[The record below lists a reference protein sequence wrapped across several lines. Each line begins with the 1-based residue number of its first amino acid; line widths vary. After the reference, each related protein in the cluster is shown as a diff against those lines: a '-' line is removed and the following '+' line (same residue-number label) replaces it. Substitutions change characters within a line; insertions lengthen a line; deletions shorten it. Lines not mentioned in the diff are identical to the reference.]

1 MENLRCY
8 YPFFHIY
15 ISPLRDKNLSYDVPF
30 LSLDILTLLIEDG
43 KLKNRSVKLTE
54 IIVHMKELLRIMY
67 PDRSFSETEVKEATW
82 TVLKFLETS
91 NTKGESYYFTYHDY
105 NANKDIKTTPL
116 QFAEYDLKNDAYR
129 ITDVGL
135 DFMINTKELF
145 EEAKIKVSLILFQQ
159 QIKKGF
165 YDVALQTIHNLKLE
179 VYRKMDQKQRLLE
192 MMMYGGQEVIG
203 EYSKFKKSIR
213 YQFEEEKLSFQ
224 EIRDDITEKIKD
236 IRETRDEF
244 DNRHNRIDEKK
255 FLILNEISTEFERS
269 FALHTRLFEQYMG
282 LLDEYLRISKTRRDA
297 IGTKKFL
304 FEKTMKEHIRSNL
317 PNDIHV
323 VKMHPLLSPDSKK
336 VFGLLKIFEP
346 QSIVR
351 KKEADES
358 PKQEEEWNKKMF
370 IDDIMKEQQ
379 LNHFTKY
386 ADILL
391 SSFKTSKEIDL
402 RMFLDKVS
410 ETLGLVSLQNPNLIQ
425 FLVELNI
432 GIRDFV
438 VANENNISEHDVN
451 MRPYETSF
459 NLEKL
464 EKLYPRGIRLIGI
477 AIKNTEEKM
486 EIPYSSLKVN
496 SIPTDKILIDRE
508 DNSYITNMKFTM
520 E

>member
-1 MENLRCY
+1 MENLKCY

-43 KLKNRSVKLTE
+43 KLKNRSVTLTE
-54 IIVHMKELLRIMY
+54 IIVHMKELLKIMY
-67 PDRSFSETEVKEATW
+67 LDRHFSETEVKDATW

-91 NTKGESYYFTYHDY
+91 NIKGETYYFTYHDY
-105 NANKDIKTTPL
+105 NTNNDIKTPL

-192 MMMYGGQEVIG
+192 MMMYGGQEIIG
-203 EYSKFKKSIR
+203 EYSKFKKGIR
-213 YQFEEEKLSFQ
+213 SQFEEEKLSFQ

-236 IRETRDEF
+236 IRESRDEF
-244 DNRHNRIDEKK
+244 DNLHNKIDEKK
-255 FLILNEISTEFERS
+255 FLILNEIAAEFERS

-282 LLDEYLRISKTRRDA
+282 LLEEYLKISKTRRGA

-323 VKMHPLLSPDSKK
+323 VKMHPLLLPDSKK

-346 QSIVR
+346 QSIVH

-379 LNHFTKY
+379 LIHFTKY
-386 ADILL
+386 ADILI
-391 SSFKTSKEIDL
+391 SGFKTSGEIDL

-438 VANENNISEHDVN
+438 VANENNISEHDIN
-451 MRPYETSF
+451 IRPYETSF
-459 NLEKL
+459 HLEIL
-464 EKLYPRGIRLIGI
+464 EELHSSRMRLIEI
-477 AIKNTEEKM
+477 AIKNTAQKM
-486 EIPYSSLKVN
+486 EIPYSSIKVN
-496 SIPTDKILIDRE
+496 SIPADKILIDRE